1 MGNIGERNTLSII
14 VPVYNVER
22 LKNFRWLYQEIDLEK
37 EENNSSVWFI

>member
-22 LKNFRWLYQEIDLEK
+22 FLKTDRQP
-37 EENNSSVWFI
+37 

>member
-22 LKNFRWLYQEIDLEK
+22 LKIFRWLRY
-37 EENNSSVWFI
+37 VY